1 MKIFIVLASR
11 SRSKAAGAASMPVI
25 SEVRSATWS
34 PPSVSRAITA
44 VDSSTYVKQPCTPS
58 SLTRIV
64 SGSSTPAAD
73 YDDGALGPRRGQS
86 AVATGQLSEDEA
98 RFRRAADGRYRWF
111 LARGL
116 PLRDQ
121 HGKIVRRYGTLTN
134 IKDRKRAGDH
144 PRDTRIRLTRAWQIA
159 TVADPS
165 ASIAHELNRS
175 TGPSYLYLLTLKRA
189 SAGWQP
195 IRQICRKLTHR
206 LNE

>member
-1 MKIFIVLASR
+1 VN
-11 SRSKAAGAASMPVI
+11 
-25 SEVRSATWS
+25 
-34 PPSVSRAITA
+34 
-44 VDSSTYVKQPCTPS
+44 SSTYVKQPCTRS

-73 YDDGALGPRRGQS
+73 YDDGALGPRRRQS

-111 LARGL
+111 LVRGL

-121 HGKIVRRYGTLTN
+121 HGKIVRWYGTLTD
-134 IKDRKRAGDH
+134 IEDRKRAGDH

-159 TVADPS
+159 TVAEPS

-175 TGPSYLYLLTLKRA
+175 TSPSYV
-189 SAGWQP
+189 
-195 IRQICRKLTHR
+195 
-206 LNE
+206 